1 MSNTPCNSSTFAAD
15 SATTSDVE
23 AEPAKGW
30 SKVRELKRQGT
41 SSLTAMLIGE
51 APGAREDATGQPF
64 VGRSGQAL
72 DRLLVDVGLQPQSDL
87 YICNAVKCRPPGNR
101 RPRRQELEACR
112 PWLDQQLALI
122 DPAVVVLA
130 GATALEA
137 VLGSKG
143 RMTDL
148 RGRWQRWQG
157 RDVMP
162 IFHPSYLLRNPST
175 EDGSPVAL
183 TRADLVAVR
192 QRLCER

>member
-1 MSNTPCNSSTFAAD
+1 MTSVSPGLDDCRSCSNCDLALT
-15 SATTSDVE
+15 
-23 AEPAKGW
+23 
-30 SKVRELKRQGT
+30 RQQVVVSRGNPQAR
-41 SSLTAMLIGE
+41 LMLIGE
-51 APGAREDATGQPF
+51 APGAREDATGLPF

-72 DRLLVDVGLQPQSDL
+72 DRLLMEVGLSPDDDL

-101 RPRRQELEACR
+101 RPKRMELNACR

-122 DPAVVVLA
+122 DPAVIVLA

-148 RGRWQRWQG
+148 RGRWQRWDG

-162 IFHPSYLLRNPST
+162 IFHPSYLLRHPST
-175 EDGSPVAL
+175 AEGSPVAL
-183 TRADLVAVR
+183 TRTDLIAVR

>member
-1 MSNTPCNSSTFAAD
+1 MMSASLDLDDCRRCRSCDLAQTRQEVVVSRGNP
-15 SATTSDVE
+15 E
-23 AEPAKGW
+23 A
-30 SKVRELKRQGT
+30 RL
-41 SSLTAMLIGE
+41 MLIGE
-51 APGAREDATGQPF
+51 APGAREDATGLPF

-72 DRLLVDVGLQPQSDL
+72 DRLLVEVGLSPDQDC

-101 RPRRQELEACR
+101 RPRRSELEACR
-112 PWLDQQLALI
+112 QWLDHQLALI
-122 DPAVVVLA
+122 DPEVIVLA

-148 RGRWQRWQG
+148 RGRWQRWEG

-175 EDGSPVAL
+175 ADGAPVAL
-183 TRADLVAVR
+183 TRLDLIAVR

>member
-1 MSNTPCNSSTFAAD
+1 MTDPLIALGACSSCRACD
-15 SATTSDVE
+15 LATT
-23 AEPAKGW
+23 
-30 SKVRELKRQGT
+30 RQQVVVGRGNPNAR
-41 SSLTAMLIGE
+41 LMLIGE

-72 DRLLVDVGLQPQSDL
+72 DRLLVEVGLQPQSDL

>member
-1 MSNTPCNSSTFAAD
+1 M
-15 SATTSDVE
+15 SATTLDLTDCRRCQACELALTRQQVVVSRGNPE
-23 AEPAKGW
+23 A
-30 SKVRELKRQGT
+30 RL
-41 SSLTAMLIGE
+41 MLIGE
-51 APGAREDATGQPF
+51 APGAMEDATGQPF
-64 VGRSGQAL
+64 IGRSGQAL
-72 DRLLVDVGLQPQSDL
+72 NRLLVDVGLSPEHDL

-101 RPRRQELEACR
+101 RPRRTELSACR
-112 PWLDQQLALI
+112 PWLDRQLELI
-122 DPAVVVLA
+122 DPVVIVLA

-148 RGRWQRWQG
+148 RGRWQRWEG

-175 EDGSPVAL
+175 EAGSPVAL
-183 TRADLVAVR
+183 TLSDLNAVR